1 MKEIKITLSD
11 EEYEKL
17 LKIKGDRTWRE
28 LLLALME
35 YRDLE
40 LILLNRKFEELKM
53 YVVGAVG
60 DPEMGS
66 VIDKLRVLVIKLIG
80 ISDVERRK
88 RIVSIINDYLNELV
102 SRLRQAFEESP

>member
-1 MKEIKITLSD
+1 MKEIKITVSD

-17 LKIKGDRTWRE
+17 LKIKGNRTWRE
-28 LLLALME
+28 LLLTLME
-35 YRDLE
+35 DWKLVM
-40 LILLNRKFEELKM
+40 INRAFEELRM
-53 YVVGAVG
+53 LAVAAVE